1 MKCAICKFGRV
12 SLGVKTIMLNRD
24 ALTVVIK
31 ETPSN
36 VCGSCGE
43 GYMDAEVRADIRHI
57 LDQAEQDGVE
67 LLVRKYLPVK
77 VAAKTP
83 GETNATVATAGRFA
97 AIRK

>member
-1 MKCAICKFGRV
+1 MRCAICKFGKV
-12 SLGVKTIMLNRD
+12 SPGVKTIMLNRG

-36 VCGSCGE
+36 VCDSCGE

-77 VAAKTP
+77 AAAKTP
-83 GETNATVATAGRFA
+83 GETNAAVATAGRFA
-97 AIRK
+97 AIRE

>member
-1 MKCAICKFGRV
+1 MRCAICKFGRV
-12 SLGVKTIMLNRD
+12 SPGVKTIMLNRG

-77 VAAKTP
+77 VAEEDP
-83 GETNATVATAGRFA
+83 SETNTAVIAAGQPA
-97 AIRK
+97 AILE

>member
-1 MKCAICKFGRV
+1 MRCAICKFGRV
-12 SLGVKTIMLNRD
+12 SPGVKTIMLNRG

-77 VAAKTP
+77 AVTEAPSEPNAAV
-83 GETNATVATAGRFA
+83 ATVGQFA
-97 AIRK
+97 AVRE

>member
-1 MKCAICKFGRV
+1 MRCAICKFGRV
-12 SLGVKTIMLNRD
+12 SPGVKTIMLNRG

-77 VAAKTP
+77 AAADALS
-83 GETNATVATAGRFA
+83 ETNATAIDGRFA
-97 AIRK
+97 AIRE